1 MVIDLDEYV
10 KEYFHI
16 TREEMEKIRIQCS
29 SDDWFEAQ
37 IESIHNE
44 REREKHGRASLRPQP
59 LAQFIPVV
67 HQIYTRGSDVP
78 EILGTDRK
86 CVLFKKQDTEFQRVD
101 LGYVKLFP
109 LSTCWVS
116 SPAYSSLII
125 EVDLSEFGSGR
136 KIGNGTIKLL
146 PQQGLMSGGSLLLD
160 DIDIKV
166 GVAWFSPQPLGRND
180 YKCST
185 SLPQIT
191 TKMLEEMETKQSST
205 ADDDDD
211 GESPVDDESEGGI
224 LDQKIE
230 EMDTDGDDEYSDDD
244 DDDNGGVSLLMAGGQ
259 HGGFAAIHYS
269 IFEEAVRVTIKVLLN
284 LKTRSFDVNPKDKN

>member
-1 MVIDLDEYV
+1 MSMGKL
-10 KEYFHI
+10 
-16 TREEMEKIRIQCS
+16 
-29 SDDWFEAQ
+29 
-37 IESIHNE
+37 
-44 REREKHGRASLRPQP
+44 L
-59 LAQFIPVV
+59 LAMLTHTEIV
-67 HQIYTRGSDVP
+67 HLKS
-78 EILGTDRK
+78 
-86 CVLFKKQDTEFQRVD
+86 VLFKKQDTEFERVD

-109 LSTCWVS
+109 LSRCWVS

-160 DIDIKV
+160 DMDIKV

-180 YKCST
+180 YKRKT

-191 TKMLEEMETKQSST
+191 TKMVEEMETKQSST
-205 ADDDDD
+205 PDDDDD
-211 GESPVDDESEGGI
+211 DESPVDDESEGGI

-244 DDDNGGVSLLMAGGQ
+244 DNGESPADDESPIDESGDVLSSSPNRCPWCLRSHKNKPWSSEAVEIFSVFIGQEKSKAVQIYGSIEVLNGL
-259 HGGFAAIHYS
+259 
-269 IFEEAVRVTIKVLLN
+269 VRVTIKVLLN
-284 LKTRSFDVNPKDKN
+284 LKTRSFDVNPKVWGSLGNSI